1 MNDFIA
7 TLPCKSLVELFL
19 SLDGGQAVREMVL
32 QEEDAAEWTS
42 SWLDVFPHFM
52 KAIGQL
58 LWPIGNHMTF
68 MEFLMERF
76 QPLAIQGY
84 VRLQQNWYVYIYLNV
99 KRIFLVFYMNPFQ
112 V

>member
-84 VRLQQNWYVYIYLNV
+84 VRLQQNWYVYSYLNV
-99 KRIFLVFYMNPFQ
+99 KRIF
-112 V
+112 